1 MPQLPARPTTPR
13 YWGTGVGW
21 CYSRLNKE
29 IWATTPQDCWE
40 NCHAAYGERLVAVDF
55 WENGNGRNCYCM
67 DECQCMFPTTDDD
80 ITAYVITADSISEL
94 PEACGTILSYDFSYW
109 YDDEATPP
117 PTAQESSPATPDEPL
132 GLPEDSAT
140 AAPAAESDGA
150 LGRRLARAAAAC
162 ALAALLL

>member
-1 MPQLPARPTTPR
+1 MP
-13 YWGTGVGW
+13 
-21 CYSRLNKE
+21 N
-29 IWATTPQDCWE
+29 
-40 NCHAAYGERLVAVDF
+40 GERLVAVDF

-67 DECQCMFPTTDDD
+67 DECQCMFPTPDDD
-80 ITAYVITADSISEL
+80 ITPYVITADSISEL
-94 PEACGTILSYDFSYW
+94 PEACGSYSYDFSYW

-117 PTAQESSPATPDEPL
+117 PTAQESSPVTPDDPL

-140 AAPAAESDGA
+140 AAPTAESDGA

>member
-1 MPQLPARPTTPR
+1 MPQPPARPTTPR

-29 IWATTPQDCWE
+29 IWATTPQERWADCP
-40 NCHAAYGERLVAVDF
+40 AAYGEQLVAVDF

-67 DECQCMFPTTDDD
+67 DECQCMFPTPDDD
-80 ITAYVITADSISEL
+80 ITPYVITADSISEL
-94 PEACGTILSYDFSYW
+94 PEACGSYSYDFSYW

-117 PTAQESSPATPDEPL
+117 PTAQESSPVTPDEPL

-140 AAPAAESDGA
+140 AAPTAESDSA
-150 LGRRLARAAAAC
+150 LGPRLAWAAAARV
-162 ALAALLL
+162 LAALLL

>member
-1 MPQLPARPTTPR
+1 
-13 YWGTGVGW
+13 
-21 CYSRLNKE
+21 
-29 IWATTPQDCWE
+29 
-40 NCHAAYGERLVAVDF
+40 
-55 WENGNGRNCYCM
+55 M
-67 DECQCMFPTTDDD
+67 DECQCMVPTTDDD
-80 ITAYVITADSISEL
+80 YDTVKAYVITTDSISEL
-94 PEACGTILSYDFSYW
+94 PGACESYSYDFSYW

>member
-1 MPQLPARPTTPR
+1 MERKIIRQRGTRYIQTTSAPALRRVAEGCGEPMPSPLAAKPR
-13 YWGTGVGW
+13 L
-21 CYSRLNKE
+21 S
-29 IWATTPQDCWE
+29 
-40 NCHAAYGERLVAVDF
+40 
-55 WENGNGRNCYCM
+55 
-67 DECQCMFPTTDDD
+67 TTDDD
-80 ITAYVITADSISEL
+80 YDTAYVITVDSISEL
-94 PEACGTILSYDFSYW
+94 PEACGSYSYDFSYF

>member
-1 MPQLPARPTTPR
+1 M
-13 YWGTGVGW
+13 GW

-29 IWATTPQDCWE
+29 FWATTPQECWAK
-40 NCHAAYGERLVAVDF
+40 CHASYGEQLVAVDF
-55 WENGNGRNCYCM
+55 WENGNVRNCFCL
-67 DECQCMFPTTDDD
+67 DECQCMFPTPDDD

>member
-1 MPQLPARPTTPR
+1 
-13 YWGTGVGW
+13 
-21 CYSRLNKE
+21 
-29 IWATTPQDCWE
+29 
-40 NCHAAYGERLVAVDF
+40 
-55 WENGNGRNCYCM
+55 M
-67 DECQCMFPTTDDD
+67 DECQCMFPTPDDD
-80 ITAYVITADSISEL
+80 ITPYVITADSISEL

-162 ALAALLL
+162 ALAALLLL